1 MKHIKEV
8 FTEVKLW
15 LNRPYT
21 FINAFVA
28 IILIAIGLICGYM
41 WF

>member
-1 MKHIKEV
+1 MKIIKIIKEV
-8 FTEVKLW
+8 KEW